1 MHRHWVLYCQPPTF
15 SELKDEK
22 VSNTTTPGW
31 ECLEYV
37 QAESKAWSQ
46 LSLWITRLFFPI
58 HSIMGEEAWHHEMRL
73 NERIN
78 SDVICKPARMV
89 AGVH

>member
-1 MHRHWVLYCQPPTF
+1 MDRHWVLYCQPPTF
-15 SELKDEK
+15 SELTDEK

-46 LSLWITRLFFPI
+46 IIFMD
-58 HSIMGEEAWHHEMRL
+58 HQ
-73 NERIN
+73 
-78 SDVICKPARMV
+78 VIFSHTLHYGGGGV
-89 AGVH
+89 AS